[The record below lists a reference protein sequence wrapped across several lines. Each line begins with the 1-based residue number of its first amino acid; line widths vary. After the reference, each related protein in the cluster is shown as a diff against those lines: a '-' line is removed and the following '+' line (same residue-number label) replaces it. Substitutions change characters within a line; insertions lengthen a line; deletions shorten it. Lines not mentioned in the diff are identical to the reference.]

1 MENKII
7 DKRIVHEWRFVNKI
21 EVDEQTEAWKIK
33 TWEWAS
39 RTWTGEAVWVLVE
52 NKEKWLFVLVE
63 QFRPLVNSRVL
74 ELVAWLVDVWDSVEK
89 TVSKEIKEETWYI
102 TKKIQFLMAW
112 PKSPWFWD
120 EYSSYF
126 YAEVNWEQWEQELEE
141 SEIWLE
147 VIEIKN
153 TISDL
158 LKLCNEKVDDGIMV
172 SWGIWWVVWRA
183 QAMWI
188 EFNK

>member
-7 DKRIVHEWRFVNKI
+7 EKRIVHEWRFVNKI

-126 YAEVNWEQWEQELEE
+126 YAEVNWEKWEQELEE

-158 LKLCNEKVDDGIMV
+158 LKLCNDKEGDWVMV